1 MMKYTLKDE
10 TKVST
15 NLHPKIDTVD
25 EVSGNNLNFMAVQN
39 EVVEED
45 KKEQVV
51 KSIVENNKNLE
62 CETNYMEIRLDVVVK
77 VLLMIVVFL
86 IFMMILVFV
95 FFYFFD
101 DFGDFSILMFFYN

>member
-1 MMKYTLKDE
+1 MMKHTLKDD

-25 EVSGNNLNFMAVQN
+25 KVSGNNLKFLAVQN
-39 EVVEED
+39 EIVEED
-45 KKEQVV
+45 KKVQVV

-62 CETNYMEIRLDVVVK
+62 CETKYLEIRLDVVVK
-77 VLLMIVVFL
+77 VLLIIVVFL

-95 FFYFFD
+95 FSTFLMTLV
-101 DFGDFSILMFFYN
+101 ILAF

>member
-1 MMKYTLKDE
+1 MD
-10 TKVST
+10 
-15 NLHPKIDTVD
+15 I
-25 EVSGNNLNFMAVQN
+25 QN
-39 EVVEED
+39 EIVEED
-45 KKEQVV
+45 KKVQVV
-51 KSIVENNKNLE
+51 INIVENDKKLE
-62 CETNYMEIRLDVVVK
+62 NETKDMEIRLDVVVK

>member
-1 MMKYTLKDE
+1 MD
-10 TKVST
+10 
-15 NLHPKIDTVD
+15 I
-25 EVSGNNLNFMAVQN
+25 QN
-39 EVVEED
+39 EIVEED
-45 KKEQVV
+45 KKVQVV

-62 CETNYMEIRLDVVVK
+62 CETKYLEIRLDVVVK